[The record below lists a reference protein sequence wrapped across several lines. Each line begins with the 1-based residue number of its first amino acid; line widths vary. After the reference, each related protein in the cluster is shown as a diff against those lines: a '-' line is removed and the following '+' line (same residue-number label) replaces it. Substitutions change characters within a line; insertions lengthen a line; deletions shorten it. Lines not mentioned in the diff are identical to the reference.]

1 LQNIFNLI
9 ILYQATKEF
18 GEPGLA
24 LEGDAFHYDH
34 REDDDY
40 YTQPGDLFRLMTP
53 EQKQVLFTN
62 TANQVGGAERFIQER
77 HIGNCYKADP
87 DYGAGVAMALGI
99 NLTDIMM

>member
-1 LQNIFNLI
+1 
-9 ILYQATKEF
+9 
-18 GEPGLA
+18 
-24 LEGDAFHYDH
+24 
-34 REDDDY
+34 
-40 YTQPGDLFRLMTP
+40 MTP